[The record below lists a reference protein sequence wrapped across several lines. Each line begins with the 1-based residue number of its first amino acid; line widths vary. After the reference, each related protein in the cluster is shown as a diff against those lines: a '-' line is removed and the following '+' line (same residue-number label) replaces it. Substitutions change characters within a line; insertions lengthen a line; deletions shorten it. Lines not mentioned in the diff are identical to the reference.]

1 MSVTLVGLLI
11 KVVLLFLIAWVAV
24 LALGRRSA
32 SLRALIW
39 TLALGSALILPPLSR
54 ALPTLEVAL
63 FETQPA
69 APTPPAP
76 TPTMPPTE
84 LEEQNAPVIAP
95 TQLPA
100 QSDMAVVDGPAPVE
114 RSIPWGGVVF
124 GFWTAGVLL
133 VLIRI
138 LVSHLMLFRLSRRA
152 REFEDAGWRGMIA
165 EVSLELGIRRKVRV
179 RLSDAVQVPAVAGV
193 FRPVLLLP
201 VESEEWSPIERR
213 DVALHELAHVA
224 RWDAFAQ
231 LVGQVSCAVYW
242 FVPLAWF
249 GARQAAALRER
260 ACDDVVLNAGIRAS
274 SYARNLLNLAR
285 AASGAELEPAALAM
299 ARPSRIEERVM
310 GILDNTA
317 RRDRVTGRAA
327 LTVLMLAGGVIGGV
341 AAIEPVRKN
350 AVLTP
355 EEEVRYSESGVAG
368 GSDFTGTSVSI
379 KPTGTGASVAALP
392 DTNLFCSRGV
402 TSNQNSMHQDGAE
415 RTWTV
420 KVEGRDC
427 KVDMRVEGTVEFND
441 DFTDI
446 ASISRGGF
454 FHLSVSDHGTRRDLE
469 IRPSGG
475 SLTRVYKLN
484 GAEQPFDAEARA
496 WFGEFLVALD
506 RTTAIAV
513 DLRLPRLLERGGVS
527 AVLSETALMPS
538 DYARN
543 VYYTK
548 LLEERKLS
556 SDEMV
561 RLLDQAAT
569 LTQSDYYGSEL
580 LKSVGRA
587 GLAEPA
593 ARTAVLKM
601 VSNMDSDYYRAEVM
615 KSFMEAG
622 KPGPTE
628 MNVMLEVVA
637 SMESD
642 YYQAEIL
649 KQAMESGDL
658 DASQRTQVAR
668 AASTMESGYYT
679 AEVLK
684 SLVTRGDLTEPERAA
699 FFAALDRMDDDYQKS
714 EILGVL
720 MKSGNPSQGEV
731 EMILGATSDMD
742 SDYYRSEILGDLLT
756 GSTLQEADL
765 LSLVTSIKN
774 IGSDYYKDE
783 ILRKVL
789 QNDGSNARVKQAVVE
804 AAESMSDYHRDEVRR
819 AAGSM

>member
-1 MSVTLVGLLI
+1 MSMTLVGLLI
-11 KVVLLFLIAWVAV
+11 KVVLLFLIAWSAV
-24 LALGRRSA
+24 MALGKRSA
-32 SLRALIW
+32 SLRALVW
-39 TLALGSALILPPLSR
+39 TLALGSALALPALSR
-54 ALPTLEVAL
+54 ALPTLKVTL
-63 FETQPA
+63 FDPPATQLSAPENPTNLPA
-69 APTPPAP
+69 A
-76 TPTMPPTE
+76 
-84 LEEQNAPVIAP
+84 LERETAPVLAP
-95 TQLPA
+95 LETPGEGVA
-100 QSDMAVVDGPAPVE
+100 APIEAPAPVQRE
-114 RSIPWGGVVF
+114 IPWAAIVIGVWGAGVVL
-124 GFWTAGVLL
+124 VLL
-133 VLIRI
+133 RI
-138 LVSHLMLFRLSRRA
+138 LLSHLMLFRVSRRA

-165 EVSLELGIRRKVRV
+165 EVSRELGIRRVVRV

-193 FRPVLLLP
+193 LRPVLLLP
-201 VESEEWSPIERR
+201 VESEAWSPIERR

-224 RWDAFAQ
+224 RWDALAQ

-327 LTVLMLAGGVIGGV
+327 LAVLVLAGGVIGGV
-341 AAIEPVRKN
+341 AAVEPVRKN

-355 EEEVRYSESGVAG
+355 DEEVRHSGQGTVGASEIT
-368 GSDFTGTSVSI
+368 GSSVSI
-379 KPTGTGASVAALP
+379 TPDHKKPGVTAKT
-392 DTNLFCSRGV
+392 DTSLFCTGGI
-402 TSNQNSMHQDGAE
+402 TSNQNSVHQDGEE

-427 KVDMRVEGTVEFND
+427 KVEMRVEGKVEFND
-441 DFTDI
+441 EFTDI
-446 ASISRGGF
+446 ASISRDGF
-454 FHLSVSDHGTRRDLE
+454 FKLSVTDRGTRRELE

-475 SLTRVYKLN
+475 SLSRVYKLN
-484 GAEQPFDAEARA
+484 GQQHEFDAEARA

-506 RTTAIAV
+506 RTTAVAV
-513 DLRLPRLLERGGVS
+513 ESRLPRLLNRGGVA
-527 AVLSETALMPS
+527 AVLNETALMPS

-543 VYYTK
+543 VYYTR
-548 LLEERKLS
+548 LMELRRLTSEER
-556 SDEMV
+556 V
-561 RLLDQAAT
+561 RLLDQAAS
-569 LTQSDYYGSEL
+569 LTHSDYYASEL
-580 LKSVGRA
+580 LKSVGRD

-593 ARTAVLKM
+593 SRGAVLTM
-601 VSNMDSDYYRAEVM
+601 VRNMDSDYYRSEVM
-615 KSFMEAG
+615 QSFMEAAR
-622 KPGPTE
+622 PGATE
-628 MNVMLEVVA
+628 MNVMLEVVG

-642 YYQAEIL
+642 YYQAEVL

-658 DASQRTQVAR
+658 DAPQRAQVAR
-668 AASTMESGYYT
+668 AASTMESGYYA

-684 SLVTRGDLTEPERAA
+684 SLVARGTLTEAERAA
-699 FFAALDRMDDDYQKS
+699 FFEALDHMDDDYQKS

-720 MKSGNPSQGEV
+720 MRSGDPTQGQI
-731 EMILGATSDMD
+731 EMILRATKAMD
-742 SDYYRSEILGDLLT
+742 SDYYRSEVLGQLLT
-756 GSTLQEADL
+756 GTTLREADL
-765 LSLVTSIKN
+765 LTLVTSISN

-789 QNDGSNARVKQAVVE
+789 RNDGASARVKQAVVE
-804 AAESMSDYHRDEVRR
+804 AAESMSDYHRGEVRR